1 MPIIRQVL
9 SRKTAPTLF
18 SLLILCLAVQMPS
31 VPQVSAQTSV
41 ETEFMAVLNSERAT
55 LGKNPLAISTSL
67 STAAYLHSKD
77 MAEQNYFNHTSLDG
91 RTFDQRIA
99 AAGYTNYT
107 SLAENIAYAS
117 GVPDAAKVYNMW
129 KNSPGHYAN
138 LMGDFSDAGL
148 GVYSKNG
155 VTYYTLDLGKSRTV
169 TPPSVPE
176 FPLPAMFLLLL
187 ALVSASAF
195 ASARVFKHAC
205 RFASCVPEGQHPA
218 AKC

>member
-1 MPIIRQVL
+1 M
-9 SRKTAPTLF
+9 A
-18 SLLILCLAVQMPS
+18 S
-31 VPQVSAQTSV
+31 VPQVSAQASV

-55 LGKNPLAISTSL
+55 LGKSPLTINPSL

-117 GVPDAAKVYNMW
+117 GAPDAAKVYNMW

-138 LMGDFSDAGL
+138 MMGDFSDAGL
-148 GVYSKNG
+148 GVYSKNS
-155 VTYYTLDLGKSRTV
+155 VTYYTLDLGKSRPV

-176 FPLPAMFLLLL
+176 FPFPAMLLLL
-187 ALVSASAF
+187 FALASASAL
-195 ASARVFKHAC
+195 ASAGGFKHVHK
-205 RFASCVPEGQHPA
+205 FVFSV
-218 AKC
+218 

>member
-1 MPIIRQVL
+1 
-9 SRKTAPTLF
+9 
-18 SLLILCLAVQMPS
+18 MPS

-55 LGKNPLAISTSL
+55 LGKSPLTINTSL

-99 AAGYTNYT
+99 AAGYSNYS

-138 LMGDFSDAGL
+138 MMGDFSDAGL
-148 GVYSKNG
+148 GVYSKSG
-155 VTYYTLDLGKSRTV
+155 VTYYTLDLGKSRAV

-205 RFASCVPEGQHPA
+205 RFASYVPERQRQA